1 MSAALTVAVAG
12 LLVAIG
18 DVGGYAYGI
27 DQGKAL
33 QKGHNDATALQ
44 AVTEQITA
52 HSDLVKQSATAS
64 RSLRLAARQGLMNP
78 LPRSWAMR
86 SLQLLTAVL
95 AASFP
100 AGVMRGL
107 EAARERAAQAAFL
120 ERGCRC
126 AARRAPPAPPG
137 SGEVDPVAVALKDMY
152 DLYGTCAGRLVDLLN
167 WMDGGPR

>member
-18 DVGGYAYGI
+18 AGVGGYAYGI

-52 HSDLVKQSATAS
+52 HADLVKQSATAS
-64 RSLRLAARQGLMNP
+64 RSLRLAVAARQRVDVSTSKELGD
-78 LPRSWAMR
+78 A
-86 SLQLLTAVL
+86 LTATADSRAGCV
-95 AASFP
+95 FP

-107 EAARERAAQAAFL
+107 SEARNRAAAA
-120 ERGCRC
+120 
-126 AARRAPPAPPG
+126 AAHGIVDTVPPAT
-137 SGEVDPVAVALKDMY
+137 SGTTAE
-152 DLYGTCAGRLVDLLN
+152 R
-167 WMDGGPR
+167 

>member
-18 DVGGYAYGI
+18 AGVGGYAYGI

-52 HSDLVKQSATAS
+52 HADLVKQSATAS
-64 RSLRLAARQGLMNP
+64 RSLRLAVAARQRVDESTSKELGD
-78 LPRSWAMR
+78 A
-86 SLQLLTAVL
+86 LTATADSRAGCV
-95 AASFP
+95 FP
-100 AGVMRGL
+100 AGGGAGQRTDNSAGSGL
-107 EAARERAAQAAFL
+107 
-120 ERGCRC
+120 
-126 AARRAPPAPPG
+126 G